1 MFNWLFTKKEK
12 RKREKTYVCKHCKL
26 TCETC
31 ATLATQILEI
41 HVQDV
46 KKQILWKKSSY
57 FLYLR
62 IYFLIL

>member
-1 MFNWLFTKKEK
+1 MSANIVNLH
-12 RKREKTYVCKHCKL
+12 VKL
-26 TCETC
+26 VLQCF

>member
-1 MFNWLFTKKEK
+1 MFANIVSLH
-12 RKREKTYVCKHCKL
+12 VKL
-26 TCETC
+26 VLQCF

-62 IYFLIL
+62 IYLKTSSKFLRVNL

>member
-1 MFNWLFTKKEK
+1 MFANIVNLH
-12 RKREKTYVCKHCKL
+12 VKL
-26 TCETC
+26 VLQCFVTP
-31 ATLATQILEI
+31 ATQILEI